1 MASPRVPW
9 WRPIALATVAVTG
22 IFLLTQQR
30 GSDAAPLAQHNAS
43 ERERL
48 EKIESE
54 LHALGALAASGP
66 DTEQSQLEARINAMK
81 LEVTRLSRALAQRT
95 EESPAE
101 AGPAQSTD
109 YQPGATAEQLGGF
122 LEQQLA
128 KEVADLNWSV
138 AAAQEISRDLRG
150 QGLENTQLGDV
161 RCRATLCRIEASHNS
176 MEAEQKFIGR
186 IGSLEAFRDAE
197 GFVQHVPRSDGGI
210 VTMVYVSRAGHR
222 LPSVSDVSPRM

>member
-9 WRPIALATVAVTG
+9 WRPIALAAVAVTA
-22 IFLLTQQR
+22 IFFLTQPR
-30 GSDAAPLAQHNAS
+30 GSDAVLAGHNAA

-48 EKIESE
+48 EQIESE
-54 LHALGALAASGP
+54 LHALGASAASGQ
-66 DTEQSQLEARINAMK
+66 DAERSQLEARINAMK

-95 EESPAE
+95 EEATAE
-101 AGPAQSTD
+101 AGPAQTTED
-109 YQPGATAEQLGGF
+109 QPVATAEQLGGF
-122 LEQQLA
+122 LEEQLA
-128 KEVADLNWSV
+128 KEVADANWSA

-150 QGLENTQLGDV
+150 QGLEDTQLGDV

-186 IGSLEAFRDAE
+186 IGSLEVFRDAE

-222 LPSVSDVSPRM
+222 LPSISDVSPRM